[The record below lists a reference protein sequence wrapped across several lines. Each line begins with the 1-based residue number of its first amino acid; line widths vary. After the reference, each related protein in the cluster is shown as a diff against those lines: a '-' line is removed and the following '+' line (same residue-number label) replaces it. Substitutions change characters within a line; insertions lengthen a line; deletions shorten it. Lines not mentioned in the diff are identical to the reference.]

1 MEGHTRKGV
10 MPMEGNRTLLKG
22 GAGAPHL
29 LLVCGALLL
38 TVAAALAIVGLS
50 ARDAAGQSQGVV
62 PLERAHAHNDYEHE
76 RPLYDALGHG
86 FKSVEADIWLIDGEL
101 VVSHDDPRLPTTG
114 KPEGTLESLYLKP
127 LRERVKQNGGSVYRG
142 DPDYFTLLV
151 DIKSEDVATYRA
163 LHEEL
168 RAYRRMMTKFESGS
182 VKDGAVTAIVSGNRP
197 RAYMEAQR
205 VRYAAYDGR
214 IPDDLGGNNPQT
226 FVPLV
231 SQNWTRL
238 FTWQGVGPM
247 PEAEREKLRSIVT
260 TAHANGQRVRF
271 WATPELP
278 ETREAVW
285 RELVAAEVDY
295 INTDNLAALET
306 FLLANDPQ
314 HTEPHVYWNGSTGGG
329 R

>member
-1 MEGHTRKGV
+1 MQDGGMFSEGRMAVRSSGV
-10 MPMEGNRTLLKG
+10 GASRLLR
-22 GAGAPHL
+22 L
-29 LLVCGALLL
+29 CGALLL
-38 TVAAALAIVGLS
+38 AVAAAFAVVAFA
-50 ARDAAGQSQGVV
+50 ARDASGQSQDVV
-62 PLERAHAHNDYEHE
+62 PLERAHAHNDYEHD
-76 RPLYDALGHG
+76 RPLYDALDHG
-86 FKSVEADIWLIDGEL
+86 FKSVEADIWLINGEL
-101 VVSHDDPRLPTTG
+101 VVSHDDPQLPTTE
-114 KPEGTLESLYLKP
+114 KPKGTLESLYLEP
-127 LRERVKQNGGSVYRG
+127 LRRQVKANGGSVYRG

-163 LHEEL
+163 LHDEL
-168 RAYRRMMTKFESGS
+168 QKYRRMMTTFEKGS
-182 VKDGAVTAIVSGNRP
+182 VRDGAVTAIVSGNRP

-214 IPDDLGGNNPQT
+214 IPEDLGGNNPQT

-231 SQNWTRL
+231 SQNWNNL

-247 PEAEREKLRSIVT
+247 PEAEREKLHDIVA

-285 RELVAAEVDY
+285 RELLAAQVDY
-295 INTDNLAALET
+295 INTDNLVALES
-306 FLLANDPQ
+306 FLLANDPRP
-314 HTEPHVYWNGSTGGG
+314 TEPHVYWNDSARGT

>member
-1 MEGHTRKGV
+1 
-10 MPMEGNRTLLKG
+10 
-22 GAGAPHL
+22 L
-29 LLVCGALLL
+29 LLAI
-38 TVAAALAIVGLS
+38 AAAVAVVGVS
-50 ARDAAGQSQGVV
+50 AHSADSQESGQVV

-76 RPLYDALGHG
+76 RPLYDALDHG

-101 VVSHDDPRLPTTG
+101 VVSHDDPRLPTTEE
-114 KPEGTLESLYLKP
+114 PQGTLESLYLEP
-127 LRERVKQNGGSVYRG
+127 LRRQIKANGGTVYQG
-142 DPDYFTLLV
+142 DPDYFTLLI

-168 RAYRRMMTKFESGS
+168 EDYAGIFTKFGPRG
-182 VKDGAVTAIVSGNRP
+182 VRDGAVTAIVSGNRP
-197 RAYMEAQR
+197 RTLMEAQR

-214 IPDDLGGNNPQT
+214 IPNDLGNSAQT

-231 SQNWTRL
+231 SQNWNNL

-247 PEAEREKLRSIVT
+247 PEAEREKLHDIVA

-271 WATPELP
+271 WATPELA

-285 RELVAAEVDY
+285 RELLAAEVDY
-295 INTDNLAALET
+295 VNTDNLAALET

-314 HTEPHVYWNGSTGGG
+314 PTEPHVYWND
-329 R
+329 